1 MSDTLPISHKRK
13 LIIERIVASAKRAG
27 LNNNQVLTAVSKT
40 QPDFKIK
47 EMISAGQ
54 KVFGENRV
62 QESQIRW
69 GKTFKYIRKDVELRL
84 IGPLQ
89 SNKALDAVKLFDV
102 IETLDRMS
110 LAKALV
116 RAADKHGRLPK
127 LLVQVNTGE
136 EKQKSGVSPSRLPLF
151 LSELKKEYNIKPA
164 GLMCIPPLK
173 EAASPHFWF
182 LKKLT
187 EDYGMEAT
195 SMGMSNDFEA
205 AIEMGATHVR
215 VGSALFGSR
224 I

>member
-1 MSDTLPISHKRK
+1 M
-13 LIIERIVASAKRAG
+13 
-27 LNNNQVLTAVSKT
+27 

-62 QESQIRW
+62 QESQVRW
-69 GKTFKYIRKDVELRL
+69 GKTFKHNRKDIELRL

-116 RAADKHGRLPK
+116 RAADKHGSLPS

-136 EKQKSGVSPSRLPLF
+136 EKQKSGVRPSQLPLF

-173 EAASPHFWF
+173 EAASPHFWL

-187 EDYGMEAT
+187 EEYGMEVT
-195 SMGMSNDFEA
+195 SMGMSNDFEV
-205 AIEMGATHVR
+205 AIEMGSTHVR

>member
-1 MSDTLPISHKRK
+1 MSDALPISHKRK
-13 LIIERIVASAKRAG
+13 LIIERIAASAKRAG
-27 LNNNQVLTAVSKT
+27 LNNNQVLTAVSKM

-62 QESQIRW
+62 QESQARW
-69 GKTFKYIRKDVELRL
+69 GKTFKHIRNDIELRL

-116 RAADKHGRLPK
+116 RAADKHGSLPS

-136 EKQKSGVSPSRLPLF
+136 EPQKSGVLPRQLPLF
-151 LSELKKEYNIKPA
+151 LRELKKEYNIIPS
-164 GLMCIPPLK
+164 GLMCIPPQK
-173 EAASPHFWF
+173 EAASPHFW
-182 LKKLT
+182 LLRKLT
-187 EDYGMEAT
+187 EDYGLQFT
-195 SMGMSNDFEA
+195 SMGMSNDFEVA
-205 AIEMGATHVR
+205 VEMGATHVR
-215 VGSALFGSR
+215 IGSALFGSR

>member
-1 MSDTLPISHKRK
+1 MD
-13 LIIERIVASAKRAG
+13 ASAKRAG
-27 LNNNQVLTAVSKT
+27 LNNNQVLTAVSKM

-47 EMISAGQ
+47 EIISAGQ

-116 RAADKHGRLPK
+116 RAADKHGSLPK

-136 EKQKSGVSPSRLPLF
+136 EKQKSGVSAESSTIISFRI
-151 LSELKKEYNIKPA
+151 KK
-164 GLMCIPPLK
+164 
-173 EAASPHFWF
+173 
-182 LKKLT
+182 
-187 EDYGMEAT
+187 
-195 SMGMSNDFEA
+195 
-205 AIEMGATHVR
+205 
-215 VGSALFGSR
+215 R

>member
-1 MSDTLPISHKRK
+1 M
-13 LIIERIVASAKRAG
+13 
-27 LNNNQVLTAVSKT
+27 

-62 QESQIRW
+62 QESQARW
-69 GKTFKYIRKDVELRL
+69 GKTFKHIRNDIELRL

-116 RAADKHGRLPK
+116 RAADKHGSLPS

-136 EKQKSGVSPSRLPLF
+136 EKQKSGVRPSQLPLF

-173 EAASPHFWF
+173 EAASPHFWL

-187 EDYGMEAT
+187 EEYGMEVT
-195 SMGMSNDFEA
+195 SMGMSNDFEV
-205 AIEMGATHVR
+205 AIEMGSTHVR

>member
-1 MSDTLPISHKRK
+1 MSDALPISHKRK
-13 LIIERIVASAKRAG
+13 LIIERIAASAKRAG
-27 LNNNQVLTAVSKT
+27 LNNKQVLTAVSKM
-40 QPDFKIK
+40 QPDLKIK

-62 QESQIRW
+62 QESQARW
-69 GKTFKYIRKDVELRL
+69 GKTFKHIRNDIELRL

-116 RAADKHGRLPK
+116 RAADKHGSLPS

-136 EKQKSGVSPSRLPLF
+136 EKQKSGVRPSQLPLF

-173 EAASPHFWF
+173 EAASPHFWL

-187 EDYGMEAT
+187 EEYGMEFT
-195 SMGMSNDFEA
+195 SMGMSNDFEV
-205 AIEMGATHVR
+205 AIEMGSTHVR

>member
-13 LIIERIVASAKRAG
+13 LIIERMDASAKRAG
-27 LNNNQVLTAVSKT
+27 LNNNQVLTAVSKM

-47 EMISAGQ
+47 EIISAGQ

-116 RAADKHGRLPK
+116 RAADKHGSLPK

-151 LSELKKEYNIKPA
+151 LSELKKEYNINPA

-195 SMGMSNDFEA
+195 SMGMSNDFEV

-215 VGSALFGSR
+215 VGSALFGTR

>member
-1 MSDTLPISHKRK
+1 MSVPLSISQKRK
-13 LIIERIVASAKRAG
+13 LIIERMTAAAKRADM
-27 LNNNQVLTAVSKT
+27 NDDQVLIAASKK

-47 EMISAGQ
+47 EMLSAGQ

-69 GKTFKYIRKDVELRL
+69 GETFQYVREDIELRL

-89 SNKALDAVKLFDV
+89 SNKALEAIRLFDV

-116 RAADKHGRLPK
+116 KAADKHGSLPS

-136 EKQKSGVSPSRLPLF
+136 EPQKSGVLPRQLPLF
-151 LSELKKEYNIKPA
+151 LRELKKEYNIIPS
-164 GLMCIPPLK
+164 GLMCIPPQK
-173 EAASPHFWF
+173 EAASPHFW
-182 LKKLT
+182 LLRKLT
-187 EDYGMEAT
+187 EDYGLQFT
-195 SMGMSNDFEA
+195 SMGMSNDFEVA
-205 AIEMGATHVR
+205 VEMGATHVR
-215 VGSALFGSR
+215 IGSALFGSR